1 MASIMVRVGSLG
13 RYPTIRRSVCAAFL
27 LTSLGLLA
35 CCSSATL
42 GSSVEGSQVDV
53 LDKVRS
59 LDITP
64 RASQPVNA
72 AAGAAAGQGR
82 AAQAVLYEGVE
93 VTAVS
98 DERPQNAARGN
109 GGFDLNF
116 ENAPVATVAKVV
128 LGDIMGVG
136 YTIDPRVQGTVSLVS
151 VRPVPKSDIVF
162 VLENALRLSG
172 VVLALAPASVRFE
185 ALSPFGQPFLLVTV
199 HDGKITA
206 YNAATNEAR
215 VGAANVETA
224 ADLLSLPVEP
234 EDLVALL
241 SGRVAPPR
249 DLRVAEIL
257 PPDGLG
263 RSVKL
268 VGRYNEQ
275 RVWTD
280 FETGVVRRVT
290 IVGGRTEATVTF
302 QRGADGALTGFDLTA
317 GNDYVTGA
325 VRYRSLTLNAGIDAE
340 RFALT
345 LPNDAKI
352 HGIR

>member
-1 MASIMVRVGSLG
+1 MVD
-13 RYPTIRRSVCAAFL
+13 
-27 LTSLGLLA
+27 LLA
-35 CCSSATL
+35 TRWQEFRDLRALADVTL
-42 GSSVEGSQVDV
+42 
-53 LDKVRS
+53 K
-59 LDITP
+59 
-64 RASQPVNA
+64 
-72 AAGAAAGQGR
+72 
-82 AAQAVLYEGVE
+82 
-93 VTAVS
+93 
-98 DERPQNAARGN
+98 RGK
-109 GGFDLNF
+109 D
-116 ENAPVATVAKVV
+116 
-128 LGDIMGVG
+128 
-136 YTIDPRVQGTVSLVS
+136 RQ
-151 VRPVPKSDIVF
+151 
-162 VLENALRLSG
+162 RLSG
-172 VVLALAPASVRFE
+172 VVLALAPASVRLE

-241 SGRVAPPR
+241 SGRVAPPK
-249 DLRVAEIL
+249 DPRVAEIL

-263 RSVKL
+263 RSIKL